1 MKKLILILSYTFGSI
16 ALLVLI
22 GILLYYTVWL
32 QSFNNMKADDDYN
45 TYVTIYTNYSNGT
58 LTVKNPQ
65 NNTIEI
71 ISPDDKKVVNFPD
84 SPVINTPELFD
95 NHFVIIE
102 DNTISLLDTDFKLT
116 DEIKTDGEIIARM
129 YGKDHMLYYV
139 VNNKVYGYN
148 VQQKDSDV
156 VFSSD
161 YGEIYNITMIN
172 ELFYIGYM
180 TDENTYKLIEYNP
193 TESKINAEY
202 SLNNLDFSEKFTI
215 VGVFTDNVYIRKY
228 NHEYLSEKIY
238 EYNLLSQKIEFV
250 GEFSYEAQVNNEFVY
265 FVGQSVDFETSE
277 NNPEEYGLW
286 RLNLKTK
293 ITEFVSDKVDEHSCY
308 LCTDNFVYSYKFS
321 YIFEDDSGSS
331 PFHRIYRGY
340 TVDQIPID
348 KG

>member
-1 MKKLILILSYTFGSI
+1 MKKLILILSYTFGGM

-71 ISPDDKKVVNFPD
+71 ITPDEKKVVNFPN

-102 DNTISLLDTDFKLT
+102 DNMISLFDTNFKLT
-116 DEIKTDGEIIARM
+116 DEIKTDDTIISRM
-129 YGKDHMLYYV
+129 YGKDHMLYYAV
-139 VNNKVYGYN
+139 SDKLYGYN
-148 VQQKDSDV
+148 VENKTSEIV
-156 VFSSD
+156 YTST
-161 YGEIYNITMIN
+161 YGEIYNISRIN

-180 TDENTYKLIEYNP
+180 KEENTYKLIEYNP

-202 SLNNLDFSEKFTI
+202 SLNNLDFSKSFTV
-215 VGVFTDNVYIRKY
+215 VGVFDTYVYLYNYTDYFSKQ
-228 NHEYLSEKIY
+228 IY
-238 EYNLLSQKIEFV
+238 EYNLLSQKIEFI
-250 GEFSYEAQVNNEFVY
+250 GEFPNDTKIKDEFVY
-265 FVGQSVDFETSE
+265 YVGQSVEFGTSE
-277 NNPEEYGLW
+277 NNPKEYGLW

-293 ITEFVSDKVDEHSCY
+293 MTEFVSDKVDEDSCY

-340 TVDQIPID
+340 TVDQIPI
-348 KG
+348 